1 MNGLAL
7 LTVVVASAV
16 GTPSPTE
23 RASDAPASF
32 PLPEREAAPYCSGE
46 YADSLEALS
55 SSARS
60 FDHAQAPYTFCVRTS
75 AVYECPSYGADGSLR
90 TKRRKVVS
98 HGTGFGF
105 RQQAGETLIV
115 TNEHV
120 SEWPAVTDDDH
131 RVSDVPAGCRRVSS
145 TLRIVDDE
153 SDAYEKDDVAL
164 TRAVSDSALDIA
176 VLKARAELPVVPWKL
191 GTSAALRER
200 NAVDVRGFPLG
211 VLRANNVG
219 KVVSTYTHHDEQGWD
234 HDDFVI
240 DALLS
245 PGNSG
250 SPVFAVS
257 CETGEFELVG
267 VYHARYTKGSALNVV
282 VGVDQ
287 IRDLIT
293 TLQRAPRLSRDES
306 LALDSTA
313 RAELESRTHGAP
325 EPFFP
330 FGNLSAA
337 VRTRPDGAFVFE
349 IMSRDFPLQG
359 NPALVLEDLADD
371 DPGFG
376 RLGRVWA
383 GNTHG
388 LREVPRSDLDADATA
403 TLVKLLDAL
412 RRDALLTFRYRAA
425 ARESAATRERFQDAR
440 RLERMLR
447 KSTASRGQLGE
458 SGLELAEQMCPRFA
472 DAPAT
477 LADALTLPVEEPSL
491 LGPLD
496 GAVPGPLDGTIIPPA
511 VGTLPVSGA
520 KVPPEGPLRSTS
532 GGS

>member
-1 MNGLAL
+1 MNGFAL
-7 LTVVVASAV
+7 VTLLFSAAAA
-16 GTPSPTE
+16 GPA
-23 RASDAPASF
+23 RADQASDAPASF
-32 PLPEREAAPYCSGE
+32 PLPPRSDAAPYCSGE

-55 SSARS
+55 ASARA
-60 FDHAQAPYTFCVRTS
+60 FDHSQPPNTFCVRTS

-90 TKRRKVVS
+90 TTRKKVVS

-105 RQQAGETLIV
+105 RQQPGETLIV

-120 SEWPAVTDDDH
+120 SDWPAVTDDDH

-145 TLRIVDDE
+145 ALRIVDDE
-153 SDAYEKDDVAL
+153 SDAYEKDDVPL
-164 TRAVSDSALDIA
+164 SRAVSDAALDVAILRA
-176 VLKARAELPVVPWKL
+176 KAQLPVVPWKL
-191 GTSAALRER
+191 GKSAALRER

-219 KVVSTYTHHDEQGWD
+219 KVISTYTHHDEQGWD

-257 CETGEFELVG
+257 CKTGEFELVG

-293 TLQRAPRLSRDES
+293 TLKKSPRLSRDEP
-306 LALDSTA
+306 LALDSTS
-313 RAELESRTHGAP
+313 RAELVDRVRATP

-330 FGNLSAA
+330 FGNLAAA
-337 VRTRPDGAFVFE
+337 VRSRSDGALVFE
-349 IMSRDFPLQG
+349 VMSREFPLQG
-359 NPALVLEDLADD
+359 HPALVLEDLVGSA
-371 DPGFG
+371 PAFG

-383 GNTHG
+383 GNAQG
-388 LREVPRSDLDADATA
+388 LREAPRSELDADANG

-425 ARESAATRERFQDAR
+425 ARDSASTRERFQDAK
-440 RLERMLR
+440 RLERTLR
-447 KSTASRGQLGE
+447 QSSSSRGSLGDA
-458 SGLELAEQMCPRFA
+458 GLELAEQMCPRFA

-477 LADALTLPVEEPSL
+477 LADVLTLPVDEPQL

-496 GAVPGPLDGTIIPPA
+496 AHGAPPPA
-511 VGTLPVSGA
+511 GVA
-520 KVPPEGPLRSTS
+520 
-532 GGS
+532 